1 MTDNSKWWRL
11 HHLPFILFLITMV
24 AVVLG
29 GSIRIY
35 DAGESCPDWP
45 QCFGTWGFDV
55 SEAEQEAWW
64 AENPDEIDS
73 RGADYRYTVW
83 EIFLEWFHRFVTG
96 MILGP
101 LCIVQCFLAFKRRRE
116 MPTVFKAANLALALV
131 IIQGTIGM
139 ITVMYDNVPWSVA
152 AHLAGSMFLAISL
165 FWAWIRWMDAEGA
178 LPEWMQLDRTESARI
193 LPRLYD
199 LSLSTLAV
207 LIFGAFVS
215 TTSGQNLACNVG
227 SLEAWP
233 LCNGSL
239 LVTNASNLAYGHRIF
254 VVVVGAWL
262 LWNIRSMEQGTIRRV
277 LNTGVVFYMLNI
289 LLGAAY
295 VLTFDDYERIL
306 SLMHL
311 MFATFA
317 FLCIGFAT
325 VLARNAVFA
334 AERVEEE

>member
-1 MTDNSKWWRL
+1 MTENSKWWRL
-11 HHLPFILFLITMV
+11 HHLPFILFLITMI

-45 QCFGTWGFDV
+45 QCFGSWGFDV

-64 AENPDEIDS
+64 EDNPDEIDS

-96 MILGP
+96 IILGP
-101 LCIVQCFLAFKRRRE
+101 LCIIQCFLAFKRRRE
-116 MPTVFKAANLALALV
+116 TPAVYKATILALVLV
-131 IIQGTIGM
+131 IIQGAMGM

-152 AHLAGSMFLAISL
+152 AHLTLAMALAVSL
-165 FWAWIRWMDAEGA
+165 LWAWVRWMDADDS
-178 LPEWMQLDRTESARI
+178 LPKWMQLNPSDSARI

-199 LSLSTLAV
+199 LSMSTLAV
-207 LIFGAFVS
+207 LVFGAFVS

-227 SLEAWP
+227 SFEAWP
-233 LCNGSL
+233 LCNGNL
-239 LVTNASNLAYGHRIF
+239 LITDPSNLAYGHRIF

-262 LWNIRSMEQGTIRRV
+262 LWNIRGMESGTVRKVMNR
-277 LNTGVVFYMLNI
+277 GFDFYMLNI

-295 VLTFDDYERIL
+295 VFTFDDYERIL

-325 VLARNAVFA
+325 VLARNSVFTTNTA
-334 AERVEEE
+334 EEE

>member
-1 MTDNSKWWRL
+1 MEDNSKWWRL
-11 HHLPFILFLITMV
+11 HHLPFVLFLITMI

-55 SEAEQEAWW
+55 SESEQEAWW
-64 AENPDEIDS
+64 EENPDEIDS
-73 RGADYRYTVW
+73 RGAEYRYTVW

-101 LCIVQCFLAFKRRRE
+101 LCILQCYLAFKRRRE
-116 MPTVFKAANLALALV
+116 MPAVSKAANLALVLV
-131 IIQGTIGM
+131 IIQGTVGM

-152 AHLAGSMFLAISL
+152 VHLAGSMFLAISL
-165 FWAWIRWMDAEGA
+165 LWAWVQWMDADDA
-178 LPEWMQLDRTESARI
+178 LPEWMQLDSNHSAQI
-193 LPRLYD
+193 LPRMYD

-227 SLEAWP
+227 SYEAWP

-239 LVTNASNLAYGHRIF
+239 IVTNAANLAYGHRVF
-254 VVVVGAWL
+254 VVIVGAWL
-262 LWNIRSMEQGTIRRV
+262 LWNIRRMELGTIRRV
-277 LNTGVVFYMLNI
+277 LHWGFGFYLLNI
-289 LLGAAY
+289 LIGAAY
-295 VLTFDDYERIL
+295 VLTFDDYERLL
-306 SLMHL
+306 SLTHL
-311 MFATFA
+311 MFASFA
-317 FLCIGFAT
+317 FLCIGFAG
-325 VLARNAVFA
+325 VLTRNAVSSTNT
-334 AERVEEE
+334 VEEE

>member
-1 MTDNSKWWRL
+1 MAENSKWWRL
-11 HHLPFILFLITMV
+11 HHLPFVLFLITMI

-45 QCFGTWGFDV
+45 LCFGTWGFDI
-55 SEAEQEAWW
+55 SESEQEEWW
-64 AENPDEIDS
+64 EENPDEIDS

-101 LCIVQCFLAFKRRRE
+101 LCILQCYLAFRRRRK
-116 MPTVFKAANLALALV
+116 MPTVFKATSLALVLV

-165 FWAWIRWMDAEGA
+165 LWAWIRWMHAEDA
-178 LPEWMQLDRTESARI
+178 LPKWMHLDPKESARI
-193 LPRLYD
+193 LPRMYD

-215 TTSGQNLACNVG
+215 TTSGQNLACNIG
-227 SLEAWP
+227 SFEAWP
-233 LCNGSL
+233 LCNGNL
-239 LVTNASNLAYGHRIF
+239 LVTDATNLAYGHRIF
-254 VVVVGAWL
+254 VVVVGGWL
-262 LWNIRSMEQGTIRRV
+262 LWNIRKMEHGTVRK
-277 LNTGVVFYMLNI
+277 LLHAGFGFYLCNI
-289 LLGAAY
+289 LVGAAY
-295 VLTFDDYERIL
+295 VLTFDDYERLL

-317 FLCIGFAT
+317 FLWVGFAAML
-325 VLARNAVFA
+325 VRNVVFA
-334 AERVEEE
+334 KTSVEEE

>member
-1 MTDNSKWWRL
+1 MAENSKWWRL
-11 HHLPFILFLITMV
+11 HHFPFVLFLITMI

-45 QCFGTWGFDV
+45 QCFGTWGFEV

-64 AENPDEIDS
+64 DENPDEIDS

-83 EIFLEWFHRFVTG
+83 EIFLEWVHRFVTG

-101 LCIVQCFLAFKRRRE
+101 LCILQCFLAFKRRHK
-116 MPTVFKAANLALALV
+116 MPAVFKAANLALFLV
-131 IIQGTIGM
+131 IIQGAMGM
-139 ITVMYDNVPWSVA
+139 ITVMYDNIPWSVA
-152 AHLAGSMFLAISL
+152 IHLTLAMALAISL
-165 FWAWIRWMDAEGA
+165 LWAWVRWMDAEDSLPDWMCLNQDYSA
-178 LPEWMQLDRTESARI
+178 LI

-207 LIFGAFVS
+207 LVFGAFVS

-227 SLEAWP
+227 SFEAWP
-233 LCNGSL
+233 LCNGNL
-239 LVTNASNLAYGHRIF
+239 LVTDAGNLAYGHRIF

-262 LWNIRSMEQGTIRRV
+262 IWNIRGMESGTVRR
-277 LNTGVVFYMLNI
+277 LLHAGFGIYLLNI

-295 VLTFDDYERIL
+295 VLTWDDFERIL

-317 FLCIGFAT
+317 FLFIGFAAL
-325 VLARNAVFA
+325 LARNAVFA
-334 AERVEEE
+334 VSSGEQE